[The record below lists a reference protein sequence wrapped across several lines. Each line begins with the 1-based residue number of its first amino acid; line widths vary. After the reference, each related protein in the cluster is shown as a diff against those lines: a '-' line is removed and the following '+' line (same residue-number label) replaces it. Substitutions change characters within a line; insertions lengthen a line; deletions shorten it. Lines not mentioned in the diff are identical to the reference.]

1 MTITRGG
8 QAIDRATVRIRTTQD
23 SAFENEDYIPYDELV
38 VFEVGEREKTVSTA
52 ITDDNIPEIE
62 ERFYFVVYNP
72 TGDIVVATPY
82 NVSVYI
88 APNDDP
94 YGIVSFHPQSL
105 IVTGEEGEA
114 TELVIRRTRGVF
126 GQLLITLS
134 LVLASTGHPDLPV
147 SLGDLSFSRDVI
159 MQAGSANATFTIQVV
174 DDGIPE
180 LEDVYYISISC
191 PVSGFP
197 PINPGPSCAADNLT
211 STFTVPE
218 NDYPYGG
225 YGWSEDSSDT
235 DTPEDLLPGDPPS
248 SRDRV
253 LFLSQYG
260 GTLAGAEMVW
270 ELTPSLL
277 RGYPLLDLF
286 FYGSPGMGVSQY
298 TGRPDTG
305 TMAYLFSGLTDSLL
319 TVPSQYQPAP
329 SDTEGGFTLS
339 GFLRGSATSGYLL
352 VSQSADS
359 SNLYYG
365 VKIRVSETNSYLQ
378 YQYTVT
384 SSSSVNTVEAELPA
398 DAFND
403 AWSHFAVIH
412 RISPTRQVVL
422 YFGGE
427 QLATAPLM
435 SGSIPA
441 DSSAVMTVGADGAGN
456 EGVSLAL
463 QDVRLYYAALS
474 TAQVSLYTLYYI
486 YNTVVL
492 IIRFIVSLDLT
503 CYK

>member
-1 MTITRGG
+1 MTVTRGG
-8 QAIDRATVRIRTTQD
+8 QAIDRATVSLRTTQD
-23 SAFENEDYIPYDELV
+23 SAIENEDYIPLNDLLV
-38 VFEVGEREKTVSTA
+38 VFEVGEREKTVFTA

-62 ERFYFVVYNP
+62 ERFYFVIYNP
-72 TGDIVVATPY
+72 TGDIVVGTPY

-94 YGIVSFHPQSL
+94 YGIVSFHPQS
-105 IVTGEEGEA
+105 ITVTGEEGESS
-114 TELVIRRTRGVF
+114 ELVIRRTRGTF
-126 GQLLITLS
+126 GQLLITLN
-134 LVLASTGHPDLPV
+134 LVLVNTGHPDLPA
-147 SLGDLSFSRDVI
+147 SLGDLSFARDVI
-159 MQAGSANATFTIQVV
+159 MQAGSANTTFSVLVV

-197 PINPGPSCAADNLT
+197 SINPGPSCAADNLT

-218 NDYPYGG
+218 NDYPYGA

-235 DTPEDLLPGDPPS
+235 YTPEDILPGDPPS

-253 LFLSQYG
+253 LSLSQYG
-260 GTLAGAEMVW
+260 GTLAGAEMLW

-277 RGYPLLDLF
+277 KGSPLLDLF
-286 FYGSPGMGVSQY
+286 FYGSPGAGVSLS

-305 TMAYLFSGLTDSLL
+305 TLAYLFSGQTDSFL

-339 GFLRGSATSGYLL
+339 GFLRGSASPGYLL
-352 VSQSADS
+352 VSQSADA
-359 SNLYYG
+359 SNVYYG

-378 YQYTVT
+378 YEYTVT
-384 SSSSVNTVEAELPA
+384 SSSSTNTVEAELPA

-403 AWSHFAVIH
+403 VWSHFAVIH
-412 RISPTRQVVL
+412 RISPTGQVVL
-422 YFGGE
+422 YFRGE
-427 QLATAPLM
+427 QLATASLM
-435 SGSIPA
+435 AGSIPT

-463 QDVRLYYAALS
+463 QDVRVYYDALT
-474 TAQVSLYTLYYI
+474 TAQVSL
-486 YNTVVL
+486 
-492 IIRFIVSLDLT
+492 
-503 CYK
+503 